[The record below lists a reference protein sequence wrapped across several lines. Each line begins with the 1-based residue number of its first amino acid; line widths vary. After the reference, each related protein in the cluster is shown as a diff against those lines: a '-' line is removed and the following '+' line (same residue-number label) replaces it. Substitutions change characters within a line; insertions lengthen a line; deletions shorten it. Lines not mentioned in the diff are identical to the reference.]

1 MNKPSASHPT
11 LPQASPTAGSGT
23 TPSFTTGT
31 TAGDWRA
38 TTQEILDF
46 CAVPEHLGWAF
57 RDDQSGKAA
66 KAQPDNAA
74 TPGPESGP
82 GQTGVNETSNAG
94 DATQKPACEEDPDD
108 VLAGFEDLFE
118 DDLTPFRAL
127 ARRHNPRAGRLPRV
141 LPLLSALQL
150 ARRFG
155 SIAHMRSCLTG
166 HGEIVVLA
174 SGQPQGDDILVKVLY
189 AVLRPQGQSGTLPD
203 PLIRTAAKTAEQ
215 SRTHDDHAFH
225 GLSPEMRDAIEA
237 GRPIL
242 IVAGSGIGLSKDLQ
256 ALAPTVLALPA
267 LDVPLLRAMLHILYP
282 GDNSLDDS
290 ALASLAVLDP
300 SNGARPHVGN
310 PGCLDIEDLVLA
322 FRAPSAEAVVARL
335 ARTLAPRTDTATTQP
350 GLAEFPLPPDARAAI
365 DQLLADLHD
374 WRSGTLAWDAVSRG
388 LLLVGPPGCGKT
400 EIPRLIARDA
410 KIAVHATSLSRLQS
424 GGARSSELMR
434 EMHSLFQKAA
444 AEAPCIVFI
453 DELDAFGD
461 RGRPRDHNS
470 SYTDNIV
477 TGLLECLDGFAI
489 LEGVVVIAATNHV
502 DKIDAALQRPGRF
515 DRQLTLG
522 APGPEQLPAA
532 FRWHLGDTLADDDLN
547 PVVAAAI
554 GMSGAAIARTVRSAR
569 ATARAAGR
577 ALCLD
582 DLGDAIAETHPPLAP
597 DLRYRVAVHEAGHAI
612 VSRVTGHGSPR
623 LLAIHTAGGWA
634 DVGNHVNLTTRA
646 DIETALAMMLAGR
659 AAERLILRT
668 IGSGS
673 GGPTGSDLARATILA
688 AGIEVSFGLGQ
699 QTLWRAA
706 PEDALALLN
715 RDPDLRQ
722 RAQAHLDR
730 AETRA
735 LHILRRSQSELRLL
749 AASLAEHTILTGAA
763 LDALMQ
769 AIPLE
774 TDEDPRANTFLQN
787 PSKSCDNRKKRPKSA
802 G

>member
-1 MNKPSASHPT
+1 
-11 LPQASPTAGSGT
+11 
-23 TPSFTTGT
+23 
-31 TAGDWRA
+31 
-38 TTQEILDF
+38 
-46 CAVPEHLGWAF
+46 VPEHLGWAF

-66 KAQPDNAA
+66 EAQTANAA
-74 TPGPESGP
+74 TPGPGSGP
-82 GQTGVNETSNAG
+82 GQTAVNETSNAG
-94 DATQKPACEEDPDD
+94 DATQKPAACEEDPDD
-108 VLAGFEDLFE
+108 FLANFEDLFE

-127 ARRHNPRAGRLPRV
+127 ARRRNPRAGRLPRV

-155 SIAHMRSCLTG
+155 SIDHMRSCLTG

-174 SGQPQGDDILVKVLY
+174 SGQPQGDDILVKVLS
-189 AVLRPQGQSGTLPD
+189 AVLCPPGLSGNYPD
-203 PLIRTAAKTAEQ
+203 PLIRTVARSIGQTKTRDEQ
-215 SRTHDDHAFH
+215 AFGGH
-225 GLSPEMRDAIEA
+225 TPEMRDAIES

-242 IVAGSGIGLSKDLQ
+242 IVAGSGIGLPKDLQ
-256 ALAPTVLALPA
+256 ALAPTILTLPA
-267 LDVPLLRAMLHILYP
+267 FDVPLLREMLQILYP
-282 GDNSLDDS
+282 GDKSLDDS
-290 ALASLAVLDP
+290 ALAALAVPAP
-300 SNGARPHVGN
+300 SNSARRDVADRDLPR
-310 PGCLDIEDLVLA
+310 LDLEALILA
-322 FRAPSAEAVVARL
+322 FRAPNAEAAVARL
-335 ARTLAPRTDTATTQP
+335 TRKLAPGTDTATTQP

-365 DQLLADLHD
+365 DQLLADLRD
-374 WRSGTLAWDAVSRG
+374 WRSGTLTWDAVSRG

-410 KIAVHATSLSRLQS
+410 KIVVHATSLSRLQS

-477 TGLLECLDGFAI
+477 TGLLECLDGFAV

-522 APGPEQLPAA
+522 VPSPEQLPAA
-532 FRWHLGDTLADDDLN
+532 FRWHLRETLADVDLT
-547 PVVAAAI
+547 PVVAAAV

-577 ALCLD
+577 TLCLD

-659 AAERLILRT
+659 AAERLVLGT
-668 IGSGS
+668 TGSGS
-673 GGPTGSDLARATILA
+673 GGPAASDLARATILA
-688 AGIEVSFGLGQ
+688 AGIEVSFGLGKE
-699 QTLWRAA
+699 TLWRAA

-749 AASLAEHTILTGAA
+749 AASLAKHSILTGAA
-763 LDALMQ
+763 LNALMQ

-774 TDEDPRANTFLQN
+774 TDEDPRANTFPQN
-787 PSKSCDNRKKRPKSA
+787 PSKSCDIRKKRPKSA